1 MNSSFSKCVFC
12 LKDFNLIG
20 NLPYILH
27 DCGHSICQICLAYQ
41 LNRYNSFDC
50 PEDGRTTS
58 LQDKTTDNFPK
69 NIALMNF
76 LSQQK
81 DEEKRDRVFT
91 ENKDKTKSLRMTR
104 NMSESKIRMR
114 GRLAKQ
120 ARSIHQ
126 RLESEQEIKEKEKNN
141 SENNFGVITDSYSD
155 ENLEDVCGVHGK
167 KLEVICMQ
175 EGCEKKI
182 CYQCGLF
189 GEHKVD

>member
-1 MNSSFSKCVFC
+1 
-12 LKDFNLIG
+12 
-20 NLPYILH
+20 
-27 DCGHSICQICLAYQ
+27 
-41 LNRYNSFDC
+41 
-50 PEDGRTTS
+50 
-58 LQDKTTDNFPK
+58 
-69 NIALMNF
+69 MNF

-91 ENKDKTKSLRMTR
+91 ENKDKTKSLRITR